1 MIRSRTIAIT
11 LLAGL
16 GLSLAAQASEDRR
29 VRLLAATCITCHGP
43 GGVSLGAIPSLAG
56 QDAAYLRDAM
66 MEQRKGERETTVMR
80 KYMMGFTPEEIAQLA
95 DHFSKLQ

>member
-16 GLSLAAQASEDRR
+16 GFSLAAHASEDRR

-43 GGVSLGAIPSLAG
+43 AGVSLGAIPSLAG
-56 QDAAYLRDAM
+56 QDASYLRDAM

-95 DHFSKLQ
+95 DYFSKLQ